1 MYTMTLENELV
12 ILSNVGLSGIILYL
26 LRLNIKLQARIL
38 YLESEIKELKREI
51 EYLRRYRDKY

>member
-1 MYTMTLENELV
+1 MTLENELV
-12 ILSNVGLSGIILYL
+12 LLSNLGLSGIILYL

-38 YLESEIKELKREI
+38 YLESEIKDLKREV

>member
-1 MYTMTLENELV
+1 MTLENELV
-12 ILSNVGLSGIILYL
+12 LLSNVGLSGIILYL

-38 YLESEIKELKREI
+38 YLESEIKDLKREV